1 MILLNVFPL
10 FYKSVFL
17 NRKIFVYVNPCVLSC
32 ILNQVLRFNKFIQI
46 NRKPD
51 FYKKFYFNN
60 INFLV
65 QLVDRNSVFKD
76 WNTLRHEYNLQNNL
90 YFQWM
95 QLISAILSTW
105 KNIIKQNNDI
115 NMFMTTQHH
124 FIQKSRVLTVQK
136 VTSKELY
143 WILIITTEHE
153 PTSQNTLKKKFTEL
167 SFDWKEIYMT
177 LLPAILI

>member
-1 MILLNVFPL
+1 MV
-10 FYKSVFL
+10 
-17 NRKIFVYVNPCVLSC
+17 
-32 ILNQVLRFNKFIQI
+32 
-46 NRKPD
+46 
-51 FYKKFYFNN
+51 
-60 INFLV
+60 
-65 QLVDRNSVFKD
+65 
-76 WNTLRHEYNLQNNL
+76 
-90 YFQWM
+90 

-143 WILIITTEHE
+143 WVLIITTEHE